1 MVIVMNKSKKISVI
15 IPVYKV
21 EKYIDQ
27 CVKSVINQTYDNL
40 EIILIDD
47 GSPDKCPEIC
57 DKYASKDER
66 IIVIHK
72 KNGGLASSRNVG
84 LDVASGDLISFVDSD
99 DWIDREMFAEMIQIK
114 EKYNASIACCEGI
127 YTDGKVLLEECFDCK
142 TTGTILSGKEVA
154 REILL
159 DKVGSQV
166 VKGLYDKMCWDDVRF
181 PVGML
186 YEDIP
191 TTFRAFEKASSIIY
205 LDKSFYK
212 YRINPKSISGTPN
225 PLKSYHEYLGFKS
238 HYDHAKINFPDIS
251 SECCT
256 KTALFGIS
264 TLLHSYTDARDE
276 LAIYSNEIKEF
287 LNCHKGEINYSLMPK
302 SRVYA
307 LKIYYISEHLFAAMA
322 KMFYKSGLQKRMGF
336 DVK

>member
-1 MVIVMNKSKKISVI
+1 MVMNKTMKISVI

-27 CVKSVINQTYDNL
+27 CIESVINQTYDNL

-47 GSPDKCPEIC
+47 GSPDKCPQIC
-57 DKYASKDER
+57 DEYASKDER

-72 KNGGLASSRNVG
+72 KNGGLASARNIG
-84 LDVASGDLISFVDSD
+84 LDAATGDLISFVDSD
-99 DWIDREMFAEMIQIK
+99 DWIDKEMYYKMVQLK
-114 EKYNASIACCEGI
+114 EKHKSSIVCCEGI
-127 YTDGKVLLEECFDCK
+127 HTDGKVFFEECFSCK
-142 TTGTILSGKEVA
+142 TTGTILSGKEA
-154 REILL
+154 TKEILL
-159 DKVGSQV
+159 DKVGSQA
-166 VKGLYDKMCWDDVRF
+166 VKGLYDKMCWDNVRF

-191 TTFRAFEKASSIIY
+191 TTFRAFEKASSIVY
-205 LDKSFYK
+205 LDEPFYK
-212 YRINPKSISGTPN
+212 YRINPKSISGSPN
-225 PLKSYHEYLGFKS
+225 PLKPYHEYLGFKS

-264 TLLHSYTDARDE
+264 TLLHSYTDAREE
-276 LAIYSNEIKEF
+276 LSNYSNEIKEF
-287 LNCHKGEINYSLMPK
+287 LNCHKSEVNYDLMPK
-302 SRVYA
+302 SRVSA
-307 LKIYYISEHLFAAMA
+307 LKVYYFSEHLFSVMA
-322 KMFYKSGLQKRMGF
+322 KIFYKSGLQKRMGF